1 MTTHQVNA
9 VRYDAGSATHVSE
22 QLAVEDVLQ
31 INING
36 EPFSVTM
43 RTPGDDEA
51 LVRGLLYTEDVVP
64 AHGTEYRYDET
75 VDPRTGRVLRADIS
89 IDPQAL
95 NADVAKGRSLMAT
108 ASCGICGRKEMRDL
122 GLGGEPLRPSA
133 MLDVRWLPEW
143 QAKMQAAQATFTR
156 SGGSHAAA
164 FFSLD
169 GQCLAVNE
177 DIGRHNAVDK
187 VVGAVIM
194 QRALD
199 VAECL
204 LVSGRV
210 SYEIV
215 LKAYKAGAP
224 FIVAVSAPSSLS
236 ARASDELG
244 ITLIGFCRET
254 RATVYSHAEC
264 VGPEEVSP

>member
-1 MTTHQVNA
+1 MTIQQVNA
-9 VRYDAGSATHVSE
+9 VRYEGGSARQVSE

-36 EPFSVTM
+36 DPFSVTM

-64 AHGTEYRYDET
+64 AHGTEYRYDEI
-75 VDPRTGRVLRADIS
+75 VDPRSGRVLRADVS
-89 IDPQAL
+89 IDTAAL
-95 NADVAKGRSLMAT
+95 NADMAKGRSLMAT
-108 ASCGICGRKEMRDL
+108 ASCGICGRTEMQDL
-122 GLGGEPLRPSA
+122 GLGGAPLRPSRV
-133 MLDVRWLPEW
+133 LDVRWLPEW
-143 QAKMQAAQATFTR
+143 QAKMQSAQATFTR

-164 FFSLD
+164 LFSLD
-169 GQCLAVNE
+169 GQCRAVNE

-215 LKAYKAGAP
+215 LKAYKAGAA

-236 ARASDELG
+236 VRAADELG

-254 RATVYSHAEC
+254 RATVYSHAEQ
-264 VGPEEVSP
+264 VEPEEILP